1 MLRGERR
8 WVARASLGHWAGP
21 RPGAD
26 GVAECFDLGAD
37 WWSLAA
43 RVLRL
48 ISVVTAVA
56 FTALCFAYLG
66 RTMPTPLAT
75 PQTCARARR
84 AARWVQREKRC
95 TMRWGC
101 ALCGATRGAIGTHH
115 DIRSAA
121 PGFGLQ
127 TPW

>member
-101 ALCGATRGAIGTHH
+101 A
-115 DIRSAA
+115 
-121 PGFGLQ
+121 P
-127 TPW
+127 

>member
-1 MLRGERR
+1 M
-8 WVARASLGHWAGP
+8 
-21 RPGAD
+21 
-26 GVAECFDLGAD
+26 AECFDLGAD

>member
-26 GVAECFDLGAD
+26 GVAECFDSGSP
-37 WWSLAA
+37 SLPLSAQMS
-43 RVLRL
+43 RS

-95 TMRWGC
+95 TVRWGG
-101 ALCGATRGAIGTHH
+101 ALCRA
-115 DIRSAA
+115 
-121 PGFGLQ
+121 L
-127 TPW
+127 